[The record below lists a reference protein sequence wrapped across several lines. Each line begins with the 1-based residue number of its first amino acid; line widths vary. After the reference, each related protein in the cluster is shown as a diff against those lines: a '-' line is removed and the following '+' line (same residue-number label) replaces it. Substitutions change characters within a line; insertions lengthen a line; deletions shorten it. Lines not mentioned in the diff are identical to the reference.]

1 MGDPA
6 FLFYPSDFLIGTA
19 DLSNEETGQYIRLL
33 SYMHQKGRLSEETI
47 RLLVGSVSDRLRAKF
62 DIDKNGNFYNK
73 RLEFEIKKRQNF
85 INSRRKNGALG
96 GRPVVGKS
104 PKKENNK
111 THQKDNNH
119 MVNGRL
125 TYEKPTENLIENENI
140 YINNKSITKKDK
152 LKDIENN
159 INNIQRDFPEI
170 DVKYEY
176 GVFVDYLESRDKRY
190 KNYNAA
196 FRNWLRNP
204 SFPKKPLPPK
214 ILKNRCPVEKGMA
227 FLATEKTPAC
237 PKCSG
242 KLELYALM
250 EGQLYQEQIY
260 NICWW
265 CPDCG
270 EIFAVAEAS
279 YPPEWKERL
288 ERENGH

>member
-1 MGDPA
+1 MGKDPA
-6 FLFYPSDFLIGTA
+6 FLFYPGDWLGGTIAFSRHHKGAYMDLLMAQFNLGHLAIEQIKIILGEKDEYLWESVLKSKFSQDSDGKFF
-19 DLSNEETGQYIRLL
+19 NEKLENEIL
-33 SYMHQKGRLSEETI
+33 
-47 RLLVGSVSDRLRAKF
+47 
-62 DIDKNGNFYNK
+62 K
-73 RLEFEIKKRQNF
+73 RKNF
-85 INSRRKNGALG
+85 IESRNKNL
-96 GRPVVGKS
+96 S
-104 PKKENNK
+104 SHKENHIDSH
-111 THQKDNNH
+111 TENH
-119 MVNGRL
+119 M
-125 TYEKPTENLIENENI
+125 EAHMENENI

-159 INNIQRDFPEI
+159 INNIQKDFPEI

-214 ILKNRCPVEKGMA
+214 ILKNRCPVEKGMT
-227 FLATEKTPAC
+227 FLNTEKTPAC
-237 PKCSG
+237 PKCGG